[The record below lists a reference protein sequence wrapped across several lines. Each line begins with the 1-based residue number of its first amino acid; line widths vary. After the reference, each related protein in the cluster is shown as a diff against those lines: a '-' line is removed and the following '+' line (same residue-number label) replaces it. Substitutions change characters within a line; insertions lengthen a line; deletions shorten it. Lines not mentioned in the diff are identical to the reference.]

1 MEDEER
7 NTSIHD
13 LPLIVLK
20 DILLQARG
28 RPIPGTNRFAAVC
41 GAWRGESPTEENEL
55 QLYLD
60 KAAVKGKQLQRVTE
74 WLAQH
79 GEGVAAVELP
89 ITTWGFVRA
98 TLGFPG
104 LSSSLQRLDI
114 RGTNTLVGL
123 LAAQVQL
130 PNLQHLT
137 ACLSQD
143 QAWQVDP
150 ALVLLEEGQQATGTL
165 HPLQQACPGLKEL
178 FLQVNCEWG
187 HMQQPTFSNMD
198 ALLPRLLPPTLQRL
212 CLESTAGVDD
222 VLITPHL
229 ALGDLTALQH
239 LELRHF
245 RITDPT
251 SFLSLPAQCT
261 LRLAECFTWHADLPT
276 PRHWLPLRERLT
288 AVTLDIIDGDAAVVP
303 QLTRLTSLWVNSSE
317 WEEGMELP
325 LAGLSALRQLHL
337 EADRVGRPE
346 ERVQQALL
354 QVTDTSS
361 LQHLSLATFGCGSPA
376 LLAAVGAL
384 TQLTFLCLSMDER
397 VQAKAAGAVQGPP
410 GQQQG
415 QVGDAQLV
423 DGLPRGPLWA
433 LHDLVGLQQLQLSE
447 MHLLWYPA
455 TWLSHLTQLTL
466 LVVHLNIKQGRDVV
480 LSSRMASVVSRLQG
494 SHPASLKQLVLYL
507 QGAPVSDVVPSPLPG
522 VSVGVRP
529 DPNGDGFAVP
539 RAPRAMQPC
548 PHLPGLGELLS
559 ASQ

>member
-1 MEDEER
+1 LVCKSWHEA
-7 NTSIHD
+7 S
-13 LPLIVLK
+13 
-20 DILLQARG
+20 
-28 RPIPGTNRFAAVC
+28 PIEADTDQ
-41 GAWRGESPTEENEL
+41 L

-60 KAAVKGKQLQRVTE
+60 QGAISRDQFERASQWMR
-74 WLAQH
+74 QH
-79 GEGVAAVELP
+79 GSNVAALELP
-89 ITTWGFVRA
+89 TTTRAFVQT
-98 TLGFPG
+98 TLGYPG

-123 LAAQVQL
+123 LAAQVKL
-130 PNLQHLT
+130 PHLQHLT

-143 QAWQVDP
+143 QAWRVDP
-150 ALVLLEEGQQATGTL
+150 ALVLLEEGQAAAGAL

-178 FLQVNCEWG
+178 FLQVNRGWG

-198 ALLPRLLPPTLQRL
+198 ALLPRLLPPTLQQLR
-212 CLESTAGVDD
+212 LESTAGVDD

-251 SFLSLPAQCT
+251 SFLALPAQCT
-261 LRLAECFTWHADLPT
+261 LRLAECFTWHNDFPT

-317 WEEGMELP
+317 WEEGMALP

-337 EADRVGRPE
+337 EANYFGRPE
-346 ERVQQALL
+346 ERVQRALL

-433 LHDLVGLQQLQLSE
+433 LHGLVALQQLQLSE

-466 LVVHLNIKQGRDVV
+466 LAVHLNTKQGRDVV
-480 LSSRMASVVSRLQG
+480 LSSRIAAVVSRLQG

-539 RAPRAMQPC
+539 RAPPAMQPC
-548 PHLPGLGELLS
+548 PHLPGVGELLS